1 MTNPDI
7 LIRGA
12 RIAADLDQRGA
23 NPVSAPA
30 VDLRISDGKIVAR
43 SEAGALKATGDER
56 VIEAD
61 GLIAMTGLVDLHTHL
76 REPGFEQSETVLTG
90 TRAAAAGGFTT
101 VFAMA
106 NTLPVQDTAGVVEQ
120 VQALGEAAG
129 YATVRPIGA
138 VTEDL
143 AGERLSEIGAMAQS
157 RARVRVFSDDGKC
170 VHDSLLMRRALEYVK
185 TFDGVV
191 AQHAQDPRLT
201 EGSQMNE
208 GALSSELGL
217 KGWPAV
223 AEESIIAR
231 DVLLAEHTGARLHIC
246 HLSTAGSVEVVR
258 WAKARGVQVTAEVT
272 PHHLIL
278 TEQLARSYDPRY
290 KVNPPLRR
298 DEDVRALRSAVADGV
313 IDIIATDHA
322 PHPTESKECEW
333 DAASFGMVGLESA
346 LPISLLALV
355 NEEHASWAELE
366 QLLSQRPAQI
376 GRLEVGENGAHPAAL
391 TVGQPADLV
400 LVDPSWSSVFS
411 PGSLKGQSKNSPY
424 LEMELPGR
432 IAFTIR
438 RGYLTLDTD
447 TDADK
452 AGPGWPVVDA
462 ETVALAARATEV
474 TR

>member
-1 MTNPDI
+1 MNHPDI

-12 RIAADLDQRGA
+12 RLAADLTDRGQNITDA
-23 NPVSAPA
+23 TP
-30 VDLRISDGKIVAR
+30 VDLRISGGTI
-43 SEAGALKATGDER
+43 TER
-56 VIEAD
+56 ASQAD
-61 GLIAMTGLVDLHTHL
+61 GGLEPRDGEHLIDADGRVALTGLVDLHTHL

-106 NTLPVQDTAGVVEQ
+106 NTMPVQDTAGVVEQ
-120 VQALGEAAG
+120 VQTLGDAAG

-157 RARVRVFSDDGKC
+157 RAEVRVFSDDGKC
-170 VHDSLLMRRALEYVK
+170 VHDPLLMRRALEYVK
-185 TFDGVV
+185 TFDGVI

-231 DVLLAEHTGARLHIC
+231 DCLLAEHIGARLHIC

-278 TEQLARSYDPRY
+278 TEDLARTYDARY

-298 DEDVRALRSAVADGV
+298 EEDVRALRQAVADGV
-313 IDIIATDHA
+313 IEIIGTDHA
-322 PHPTESKECEW
+322 PHPSEAKECEW
-333 DAASFGMVGLESA
+333 DTAAFGMVGLESA
-346 LPISLLALV
+346 LPIAILTLI
-355 NEEHASWAELE
+355 NEGHQSWAELE
-366 QLLSQRPAQI
+366 QLMSQRPAVI
-376 GRLEVGENGAHPAAL
+376 GRLEGYPTALEPGQVADITLVDPAS
-391 TVGQPADLV
+391 TSEFDLV
-400 LVDPSWSSVFS
+400 RLKGRSHNSPFLGMQLPGRVTHTIRHGYVTLDAGELVDPSIV
-411 PGSLKGQSKNSPY
+411 
-424 LEMELPGR
+424 
-432 IAFTIR
+432 
-438 RGYLTLDTD
+438 
-447 TDADK
+447 
-452 AGPGWPVVDA
+452 A
-462 ETVALAARATEV
+462 EGAA
-474 TR
+474 

>member
-1 MTNPDI
+1 MSTTGI

-12 RIAADLDQRGA
+12 RLAADLTER
-23 NPVSAPA
+23 SADLAAAAPT
-30 VDLRISDGKIVAR
+30 DLRIAHGEIVERATQAEGGLEARDG
-43 SEAGALKATGDER
+43 ER

-61 GLIAMTGLVDLHTHL
+61 GLVALTGLVDLHTHL

-106 NTLPVQDTAGVVEQ
+106 NTLPVSDTAGVVEQ
-120 VQALGEAAG
+120 VQALGDAAG

-138 VTEDL
+138 VTDDL

-157 RARVRVFSDDGKC
+157 RAAVRVFSDDGKC
-170 VHDSLLMRRALEYVK
+170 VHDPLLMRRALEYVK
-185 TFDGVV
+185 SFDGVI

-201 EGSQMNE
+201 EGAQMNE

-231 DVLLAEHTGARLHIC
+231 DCLLAEHLGARLHIC
-246 HLSTAGSVEVVR
+246 HLSTEGSVEVVR

-278 TEQLARSYDPRY
+278 TEELARSYDARY

-298 DEDVRALRSAVADGV
+298 DSDVRALRQAVADGV
-313 IDIIATDHA
+313 IDIVATDHA

-333 DAASFGMVGLESA
+333 DVAAFGMVGLESA
-346 LPISLLALV
+346 LPIAILTLIT
-355 NEEHASWAELE
+355 EGHASWAELE
-366 QLLSQRPAQI
+366 QLLSHRPAEI
-376 GRLEVGENGAHPAAL
+376 GRLGTEGGPGHPTAL
-391 TVGQPADLV
+391 EPGQPADLV
-400 LVDPSWSSVFS
+400 LVDPGAVSVFDVS
-411 PGSLKGQSKNSPY
+411 RLKGLSTNSPFLGIEVPGSV
-424 LEMELPGR
+424 R
-432 IAFTIR
+432 CTIR
-438 RGYLTLDTD
+438 RGYPTLLD
-447 TDADK
+447 
-452 AGPGWPVVDA
+452 GELVDVQ
-462 ETVALAARATEV
+462 TVAAAARASEDQ
-474 TR
+474 R

>member
-1 MTNPDI
+1 MTHTNPANGI

-12 RIAADLDQRGA
+12 RLAAALTERGQQ
-23 NPVSAPA
+23 VSDAAA
-30 VDLRISDGKIVAR
+30 VDLRIADGVIVERATQA
-43 SEAGALKATGDER
+43 AGGLAPRDAER

-61 GLIAMTGLVDLHTHL
+61 GFVALTGLVDLHTHL

-90 TRAAAAGGFTT
+90 TRAAAAGGFTS

-120 VQALGEAAG
+120 VQALGDAAG

-143 AGERLSEIGAMAQS
+143 SGERLSEIGAMADS
-157 RARVRVFSDDGKC
+157 RAAVRVFSDDGKC
-170 VHDSLLMRRALEYVK
+170 VHDPLLMRRALEYVK
-185 TFDGVV
+185 TFDGVI

-201 EGSQMNE
+201 EGAQMNE

-231 DVLLAEHTGARLHIC
+231 DVLLAEHIGARLHIC
-246 HLSTAGSVEVVR
+246 HLSTAGSVEVIR

-278 TEQLARSYDPRY
+278 TEELARSYDARY

-298 DEDVRALRSAVADGV
+298 EEDVLALRAAVADGI

-322 PHPTESKECEW
+322 PHPVEAKDCEW
-333 DAASFGMVGLESA
+333 DAAAFGMVGLESA
-346 LPISLLALV
+346 LPIALLTLV
-355 NEEHASWAELE
+355 QEAHASWAELE
-366 QLLSQRPAQI
+366 ALLSQRPAEI
-376 GRLEVGENGAHPAAL
+376 GRLQGHPTAIE
-391 TVGQPADLV
+391 VGQPADLV
-400 LVDPSWSSVFS
+400 LVDPSGTSTFS
-411 PGSLKGQSKNSPY
+411 TDHLRGQSVNSPF
-424 LEMELPGR
+424 LGMELPGR
-432 IAFTIR
+432 VAYTLR
-438 RGYLTLDTD
+438 RGYLTVDD
-447 TDADK
+447 
-452 AGPGWPVVDA
+452 GRVVA
-462 ETVALAARATEV
+462 PETVAAAARQLGGAK
-474 TR
+474 

>member
-7 LIRGA
+7 LITGATVAAEVTERGA
-12 RIAADLDQRGA
+12 SGVADAQA
-23 NPVSAPA
+23 I
-30 VDLRISDGKIVAR
+30 DLRISGGRIIERAAAGTLVAA
-43 SEAGALKATGDER
+43 EGER
-56 VIEAD
+56 VIDAT

-90 TRAAAAGGFTT
+90 SRAAAAGGFTT

-106 NTLPVQDTAGVVEQ
+106 NTMPVQDTAGVVEQ
-120 VQALGEAAG
+120 VQSLGDAAG

-157 RARVRVFSDDGKC
+157 RAAVRVFSDDGKC

-201 EGSQMNE
+201 EGAQMNE
-208 GALSSELGL
+208 SALSSELGL

-231 DVLLAEHTGARLHIC
+231 DVLLAEHIGARLHIC

-278 TEQLARSYDPRY
+278 TDEKARSYDARY
-290 KVNPPLRR
+290 KVNPPLRS
-298 DEDVRALRSAVADGV
+298 DKDVLALRAAVADGV

-322 PHPTESKECEW
+322 PHPSESKECEW
-333 DAASFGMVGLESA
+333 DAAAFGMVGLESA
-346 LPISLLALV
+346 LPIALLSLIHEGHV
-355 NEEHASWAELE
+355 SWAELE
-366 QLLSQRPAQI
+366 RLLSQKPAEI
-376 GRLEVGENGAHPAAL
+376 GRLEGHPTSLEA
-391 TVGQPADLV
+391 GQVADLV
-400 LVDPSWSSVFS
+400 LVDPSASSVFS
-411 PGSLKGQSKNSPY
+411 LEHLKGMSQNSPY
-424 LEMELPGR
+424 LDMQLPGR
-432 IAFTIR
+432 VAYTVR
-438 RGYLTLDTD
+438 RGYLTLDD
-447 TDADK
+447 GELVA
-452 AGPGWPVVDA
+452 AVD
-462 ETVALAARATEV
+462 VAAAARTAEAAL
-474 TR
+474 

>member
-1 MTNPDI
+1 MTTNPGI

-12 RIAADLDQRGA
+12 RLAADLTQRGA
-23 NPVSAPA
+23 GYAGAAA
-30 VDLRISDGKIVAR
+30 VDLRISEGRIVERGTDLAPA
-43 SEAGALKATGDER
+43 SGER

-61 GLIAMTGLVDLHTHL
+61 GLIALTGLVDLHTHL

-90 TRAAAAGGFTT
+90 TRAAAAGGFTS

-120 VQALGEAAG
+120 VQALGDAAG

-143 AGERLSEIGAMAQS
+143 AGEKLSEIGAMAQS
-157 RARVRVFSDDGKC
+157 RAQVRVFSDDGKC
-170 VHDSLLMRRALEYVK
+170 VHDPMLMRRALEYVQ
-185 TFDGVV
+185 TFGGVI

-201 EGSQMNE
+201 EGAQMNE

-231 DVLLAEHTGARLHIC
+231 DALLAEHIGARLHVC

-258 WAKARGVQVTAEVT
+258 WAKARGVQITAEVT

-278 TEQLARSYDPRY
+278 TEELVRSYDARY

-298 DEDVRALRSAVADGV
+298 EADVRALRQAVADGV

-322 PHPTESKECEW
+322 PHPIEAKECEW
-333 DAASFGMVGLESA
+333 DAAAFGMVGLESA
-346 LPISLLALV
+346 LPIALLTLV
-355 NEEHASWAELE
+355 SEGHASWSEIE
-366 QLLSQRPAQI
+366 TLLSQRPAEI
-376 GRLEVGENGAHPAAL
+376 GGLVGHPTELVA
-391 TVGQPADLV
+391 GQPADIV
-400 LVDPSWSSVFS
+400 LVDPTGSSVFDIARLQGMS
-411 PGSLKGQSKNSPY
+411 VNSPY
-424 LEMELPGR
+424 LGMELPGR
-432 IAFTIR
+432 IAYTVR
-438 RGYLTLDTD
+438 KGYLTVDDGAL
-447 TDADK
+447 
-452 AGPGWPVVDA
+452 VDA
-462 ETVALAARATEV
+462 ASVAAAGRTAGAVQGRAIEEISV
-474 TR
+474 

>member
-1 MTNPDI
+1 MTAQPGF

-12 RIAADLDQRGA
+12 RLAASLTERGA
-23 NPVSAPA
+23 ELASAEP
-30 VDLRISDGKIVAR
+30 VDLRVVDGTIVER
-43 SEAGALKATGDER
+43 GTGLVAVPGER

-61 GLIAMTGLVDLHTHL
+61 GLVALTGLVDLHTHL

-90 TRAAAAGGFTT
+90 TRAAAAGGFTS

-120 VQALGEAAG
+120 VQTLGDAAG

-143 AGERLSEIGAMAQS
+143 AGEKLSEIGAMAQS
-157 RARVRVFSDDGKC
+157 RAQVRVFSDDGKC
-170 VHDSLLMRRALEYVK
+170 VHDPMLMRRALEYVT
-185 TFDGVV
+185 TFGGVI

-201 EGSQMNE
+201 EGAQMNE

-278 TEQLARSYDPRY
+278 TEELVRSYDARY

-298 DEDVRALRSAVADGV
+298 EADVRALRQAVADGV

-322 PHPTESKECEW
+322 PHPIEAKECEW
-333 DAASFGMVGLESA
+333 DAAAFGMVGLESA
-346 LPISLLALV
+346 LPIALLTLV
-355 NEEHASWAELE
+355 AEGHTSWAELE
-366 QLLSQRPAQI
+366 TLLSQRPAQI
-376 GRLEVGENGAHPAAL
+376 GGLAGHPTELA
-391 TVGQPADLV
+391 VGQPADLV
-400 LVDPSWSSVFS
+400 LVDPSGSSTFDLDRLQGLS
-411 PGSLKGQSKNSPY
+411 SNSPY
-424 LEMELPGR
+424 LGMELPGR
-432 IAFTIR
+432 IAFTMR
-438 RGYLTLDTD
+438 RGYLTVDGGELVDT
-447 TDADK
+447 A
-452 AGPGWPVVDA
+452 
-462 ETVALAARATEV
+462 TVAAAALAAGARQDHTTEV
-474 TR
+474 VS

>member
-1 MTNPDI
+1 MSNPDI

-12 RIAADLDQRGA
+12 RRAADLTERGG
-23 NPVSAPA
+23 A
-30 VDLRISDGKIVAR
+30 VTEAATTDLRISGGRIIERAEGGSLEAR
-43 SEAGALKATGDER
+43 DSEV
-56 VIEAD
+56 VIEGE
-61 GLIAMTGLVDLHTHL
+61 GLVALTGFVDLHTHL

-106 NTLPVQDTAGVVEQ
+106 NTMPVQDTAGVVEQ
-120 VQALGEAAG
+120 VQSLGDRAG

-157 RARVRVFSDDGKC
+157 MAQVRVFSDDGKC

-201 EGSQMNE
+201 EDAQMNE

-231 DVLLAEHTGARLHIC
+231 DVLLAEHLGARLHIC
-246 HLSTAGSVEVVR
+246 HLSTAGSVEVIR

-278 TEQLARSYDPRY
+278 TEDLARTYDPRY

-298 DEDVRALRSAVADGV
+298 DEDVRALRQAVADGL

-322 PHPTESKECEW
+322 PHPAENKDCEW
-333 DAASFGMVGLESA
+333 GAAAFGMVGLESA
-346 LPISLLALV
+346 FSLALLSLIA
-355 NEEHASWAELE
+355 EGHISWAELE
-366 QLLSQRPAQI
+366 QLLSQVPARI
-376 GRLEVGENGAHPAAL
+376 GRLEGHPTSLEVGE
-391 TVGQPADLV
+391 PADLV
-400 LVDPSWSSVFS
+400 LVDPSGSSVFDVTQLHGLS
-411 PGSLKGQSKNSPY
+411 HNSPY
-424 LEMELPGR
+424 LGMELPGR
-432 IAFTIR
+432 VHSTVR
-438 RGYLTLDTD
+438 RGYLTYHDGSL
-447 TDADK
+447 
-452 AGPGWPVVDA
+452 VDA
-462 ETVALAARATEV
+462 ETVARAAQEIQ
-474 TR
+474 

>member
-1 MTNPDI
+1 MSNPDI

-12 RIAADLDQRGA
+12 RIAADLTERGA
-23 NPVSAPA
+23 DLSSAAP
-30 VDLRISDGKIVAR
+30 VDLRISGGRIIER
-43 SEAGALKATGDER
+43 GAELQPREGDR

-61 GLIAMTGLVDLHTHL
+61 GLVAITGLVDLHTHL

-90 TRAAAAGGFTT
+90 SRAAAAGGFTS

-106 NTLPVQDTAGVVEQ
+106 NTMPVQDTAGVVEQ
-120 VQALGEAAG
+120 VQSLGDAAG

-157 RARVRVFSDDGKC
+157 RAGVRVFSDDGKC
-170 VHDSLLMRRALEYVK
+170 VHDPLLMRRALEYVK
-185 TFDGVV
+185 TFDGVI

-201 EGSQMNE
+201 EGAQMNE

-231 DVLLAEHTGARLHIC
+231 DVLLAEHIGARLHIC

-278 TEQLARSYDPRY
+278 TEELVRSYDPRY

-298 DEDVRALRSAVADGV
+298 EADVRALRAAVAEGV

-322 PHPTESKECEW
+322 PHPVEAKECEW
-333 DAASFGMVGLESA
+333 DVAAFGMVGLESA
-346 LPISLLALV
+346 LPIALLTLV
-355 NEEHASWAELE
+355 NEGHASWAELE
-366 QLLSQRPAQI
+366 TLLSQKPAEI
-376 GRLEVGENGAHPAAL
+376 GRLRGHPTALAEGE
-391 TVGQPADLV
+391 PADLA
-400 LVDPSWSSVFS
+400 LIDPSGSSAFDVDRLHGLS
-411 PGSLKGQSKNSPY
+411 VNSPF
-424 LEMELPGR
+424 LGMQLPGR
-432 IAFTIR
+432 VAYTVR
-438 RGYLTLDTD
+438 RGYLTLDGGELV
-447 TDADK
+447 A
-452 AGPGWPVVDA
+452 PEVVA
-462 ETVALAARATEV
+462 AAAAALEGAR
-474 TR
+474 